1 MAQNPHE
8 HEKYWK
14 FVFSPCEYMARD
26 QPKSMMA
33 QHMQKS
39 SAMKIGAHTTKIVKS
54 FTSSSCD
61 KSEAEYNQLCT
72 EAKNY
77 YYYKTGGLF

>member
-1 MAQNPHE
+1 MAQ
-8 HEKYWK
+8 
-14 FVFSPCEYMARD
+14 D

-39 SAMKIGAHTTKIVKS
+39 SAMKIGAHTTEIVKS

-61 KSEAEYNQLCT
+61 KSEAEYNQSCT
-72 EAKNY
+72 EAINH
-77 YYYKTGGLF
+77 YYYKTSGLF